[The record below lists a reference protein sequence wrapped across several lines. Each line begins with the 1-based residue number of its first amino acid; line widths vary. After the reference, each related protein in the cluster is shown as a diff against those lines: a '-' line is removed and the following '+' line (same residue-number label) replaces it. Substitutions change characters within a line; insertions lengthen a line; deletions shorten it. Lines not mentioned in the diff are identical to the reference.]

1 MSYDCPDVAVIDT
14 EENTWYIVDF
24 ANSMDHH
31 VKKKEEEK
39 IDRYIDLTAEI
50 RPQYRVKT
58 VIEPTVLRAL
68 GTVLAKLS
76 EPLEKL
82 EIEDVIRNFQTTVLI
97 LTLFRRALN
106 L

>member
-1 MSYDCPDVAVIDT
+1 M
-14 EENTWYIVDF
+14 
-24 ANSMDHH
+24 
-31 VKKKEEEK
+31 
-39 IDRYIDLTAEI
+39 
-50 RPQYRVKT
+50 
-58 VIEPTVLRAL
+58 IEPTVLRAL